1 MIYTAGLDNTYNTI
15 NAPFVIE
22 MGKKTTKAEGYQCLT
37 KVPSANILLKYQDDG
52 MIEVNNHAFM
62 VSSIGSYSVLCYDTS
77 NPMPVPLSVYAY
89 QSLFINNTTNIL
101 QIISQELPA
110 IYSNDNLPNLADNF
124 ATAAVFERA
133 YSFIYKLFYDAVS
146 SVGEGKEYN
155 RMWEQVYIGSND
167 FLLTAKYPAEFIKTL
182 MQVGTRTGVKIKDIS
197 IVISRLMYQFS
208 GFPFP
213 VEIVFDDANNRYDVN
228 IYNMPTIMQ
237 WVLGY
242 SQLGI
247 NTILT
252 TELQRSDLWF
262 IYLTLKRLMPVFVKF
277 RINYFDADKFNTDF
291 RVDLVDENDYLLD
304 SVNYNAYMV
313 VNNNNIY
320 NTKGYIYA

>member
-1 MIYTAGLDNTYNTI
+1 
-15 NAPFVIE
+15 
-22 MGKKTTKAEGYQCLT
+22 
-37 KVPSANILLKYQDDG
+37 
-52 MIEVNNHAFM
+52 
-62 VSSIGSYSVLCYDTS
+62 
-77 NPMPVPLSVYAY
+77 MPVPLSVYAY
-89 QSLFINNTTNIL
+89 QSLFINNTTNLL

-124 ATAAVFERA
+124 ATAAVFERV
-133 YSFIYKLFYDAVS
+133 YSFIYNQFYDAIS

-228 IYNMPTIMQ
+228 IYNMPTIDQ
-237 WVLGY
+237 WILGY

-291 RVDLVDENDYLLD
+291 RVDLVDEDDYLLD
-304 SVNYNAYMV
+304 SINYNAYMV